1 MKRFALI
8 AIVLFSSI
16 AFAQNLKLTNEH
28 VGMFNVISYDSSLN
42 HSSSADLRIAAE
54 VVAEVDSVM
63 SFYCRGILL
72 YPGNGFAQFWLQEK
86 YKDLIFKA
94 GLMPRPITSNRVPSV
109 SHDAQFEPTGTTP
122 IPGAATGMVFVQ
134 KIDALSVSAGTYYLP
149 SSQSIEYDGSVE
161 VQLGGNYSI
170 LAGGFY
176 SREKYGVA
184 GTFKCEYGKVT
195 GYWDSENTISGVAA
209 VNIGSYGTLF
219 CTGIYDY
226 ITKKPSHFQFGWVRD
241 FSIPVTV
248 LSEKVELQYL
258 AGFGYV
264 TTDKKLNAYLWIYF

>member
-1 MKRFALI
+1 MKKIILI
-8 AIVLFSSI
+8 AVLFFSSVV
-16 AFAQNLKLTNEH
+16 FAQNIKLANEH
-28 VGMFNVISYDSSLN
+28 VGIFNTVSYDENLN
-42 HSSSADLRIAAE
+42 YSNSVDLRAAAG

-63 SFYCRGILL
+63 SFYLRSVFL
-72 YPGNGFAQFWLQEK
+72 YPGKGFAQFWIQEQ
-86 YKDLIFKA
+86 YKNLTFKA
-94 GLMPRPITSNRVPSV
+94 GLMPRPISFNKPSPV
-109 SHDAQFEPTGTTP
+109 SHAAQFEPKGTTP

-134 KIDALSVSAGTYYLP
+134 KIDVLSISAGTYYLP

-161 VQLGGNYSI
+161 AQLGSGYSI

-184 GTFKCEYGKVT
+184 GTFKCSYGKVT
-195 GYWDSENTISGVAA
+195 GYWDSKNTLSGVVSA
-209 VNIGSYGTLF
+209 NIGSYGGPF
-219 CTGIYDY
+219 CTFIYDRE
-226 ITKKPSHFQFGWVRD
+226 IGEMSHFQFGWTKD
-241 FSIPVTV
+241 FSIQMAV